1 MIRKKIMLIKSTGL
15 SHDSINQ
22 IINENPKAEYVIV
35 DDDKKSIYGVL
46 RGVNAILGCPRDI
59 MTAELLELAGASLD
73 WVHNMGAGIDTY
85 LFKEFVESNI
95 VLTNGKIIQGP
106 EVADHAMALLLTL
119 TRNLHFYI
127 NVSGSSNEKKHRPI
141 ELRKKTA
148 LVIGGGGG
156 IGMLIAER
164 ASAFGMI
171 VYSVE
176 DDIMNMV
183 SFIEKQFTG
192 DQLLEVLP
200 KADVVFMAAPLTS
213 KTQKI
218 INKKAISMMKGDSF
232 LINVCRGETIDTEAL
247 IDALMAG
254 KFRGVGLDVT
264 DPEPLPKSHLLNSLH
279 RVIITPHVA
288 GPSDWNRVRSFE
300 LAKANVRRYIS
311 TNALLNEVDKC
322 RQY

>member
-15 SHDSINQ
+15 AQDSINQ
-22 IINENPKAEYVIV
+22 IINENPEAEYVIV
-35 DDDKKSIYGVL
+35 DDNKESIYGAV
-46 RGVNAILGCPRDI
+46 RSVNAIIGCPRNI
-59 MTAELLELAGASLD
+59 MTAELLELTGESLD

-106 EVADHAMALLLTL
+106 EVADHAMSLLLAL

-127 NVSGSSNEKKHRPI
+127 NVSDPPNEKKHRPI

-171 VYSVE
+171 VSSVE
-176 DDIMNMV
+176 DDMMNMV
-183 SFIEKQFTG
+183 SFIEKQYTA

-200 KADVVFMAAPLTS
+200 KADVVFMAAPLTA
-213 KTQKI
+213 KTQKV
-218 INKKAISMMKGDSF
+218 INKKAISLMKDDSF
-232 LINVCRGETIDTEAL
+232 LVNVCRGETIDTEAL
-247 IDALMAG
+247 IDALKAG

-264 DPEPLPKSHLLNSLH
+264 NPEPLPKTHLLNSLH
-279 RVIITPHVA
+279 RVILTPHVA

-300 LAKANVRRYIS
+300 LAKANIRRYIS
-311 TNALLNEVDKC
+311 SNSMLNEVDKS

>member
-15 SHDSINQ
+15 AHDSINQ
-22 IINENPKAEYVIV
+22 IINESPKAEFVIV
-35 DDDKKSIYGVL
+35 DDDKKSIYGGV
-46 RGVNAILGCPRDI
+46 RGVNAIIGCPRHI
-59 MTAELLELAGASLD
+59 MTAELLELAGESLD

-85 LFKEFVESNI
+85 LFKEFVQSKI

-127 NVSGSSNEKKHRPI
+127 NVSEPANEKKYRPI

-164 ASAFGMI
+164 ASAFGMR

-176 DDIMNMV
+176 DDMMNMV
-183 SFIEKQFTG
+183 SFIEKQYTA

-213 KTQKI
+213 KTQKV
-218 INKKAISMMKGDSF
+218 INKKAISLMKDDSF
-232 LINVCRGETIDTEAL
+232 LVNVCRGETIDT
-247 IDALMAG
+247 DALTDALKTG

-264 DPEPLPKSHLLNSLH
+264 DPEPLPNAHPLH
-279 RVIITPHVA
+279 SIRPVILTPHVA
-288 GPSDWNRVRSFE
+288 GPSDWNRLRSFE
-300 LAKANVRRYIS
+300 IAKANVRRYIS
-311 TNALLNEVDKC
+311 SNSMLNEVDKS
-322 RQY
+322 REY